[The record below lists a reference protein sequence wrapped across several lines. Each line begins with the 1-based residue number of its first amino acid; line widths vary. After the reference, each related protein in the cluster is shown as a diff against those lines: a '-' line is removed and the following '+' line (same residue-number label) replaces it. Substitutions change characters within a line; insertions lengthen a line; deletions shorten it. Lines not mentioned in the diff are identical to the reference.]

1 MTNAMTMADALFR
14 NAIGYD
20 PLQRFAEMVA
30 TSNNYPPHNI
40 EKINEDRY
48 RLTLAIA
55 GFSREEVEIILQKGM
70 LIITGS
76 KATEATERPEFM
88 YQGIA
93 FRDFSR
99 QFKLGEHV
107 EVTSA
112 NLKDGLLVI
121 DLERRLPD
129 EQKAKVIMIT

>member
-1 MTNAMTMADALFR
+1 MTHAMTLSETLLR

-30 TSNNYPPHNI
+30 TTSYPPHNI
-40 EKINEDRY
+40 EKLDDDRY
-48 RLTLAIA
+48 RLTLAVA
-55 GFSREEVEIILQKGM
+55 GFAREEIEITLQKGI
-70 LIITGS
+70 LIVTGAKS
-76 KATEATERPEFM
+76 TDAADRPAFL

-107 EVTSA
+107 EVTA
-112 NLKDGLLVI
+112 ATLKDGLLVI
-121 DLERRLPD
+121 DLERKLPE
-129 EQKAKVIMIT
+129 EQKARLIAIR